1 MLYQIILASHNAFRW
16 LVVLAGV
23 WAGFRVWRGWM
34 SRAGCAE
41 ADLNVGRLFVNA
53 TSIRFVLG
61 LVLYAIS
68 PLIRQGMA
76 DMGTAMRTAGVR
88 YFMVEHV
95 FMMLV
100 SIALAHIGL
109 AKVKKATTDSARFQS
124 ATIWWG
130 IAVAS
135 VLGFIPWNRPLLPF

>member
-1 MLYQIILASHNAFRW
+1 MSTWILASHNAVRW
-16 LVVLAGV
+16 LVVLTGV
-23 WAGFRVWRGWM
+23 WAVIRVWRGWM
-34 SRAGCAE
+34 SRAPWTA

-53 TSIRFVLG
+53 ISLQFVLG
-61 LVLYAIS
+61 LLLYATS

-76 DMGTAMRTAGVR
+76 DMGTAMRTAGIR

-95 FMMLV
+95 LMMLI
-100 SIALAHIGL
+100 SIAFAHIGL
-109 AKVKKATTDSARFQS
+109 AKVKKAASDSARFQA

-130 IAVAS
+130 ISVAS

>member
-1 MLYQIILASHNAFRW
+1 MYSFVLDAHNVVRW
-16 LVVLAGV
+16 LVVIAGV
-23 WAGFRVWRGWM
+23 VAAVRAWRGWM
-34 SRAGCAE
+34 SRATWKE
-41 ADLNVGRLFVNA
+41 ADLNTGRAFVNVI
-53 TSIRFVLG
+53 SLQFVLG
-61 LVLYAIS
+61 LVLYAVS
-68 PLIRQGMA
+68 PLVRQGMA
-76 DMGTAMRTAGVR
+76 DMGTAMRTTGIR

-95 FMMLV
+95 VMMLV

-109 AKVKKATTDSARFQS
+109 AKVKKATTDSARFQA